1 MIEKVLIANRGEI
14 ALRVIRTCRALGIK
28 TVAVYSDEDAN
39 SLHVKQAGEAYHIG
53 EAAPARS
60 YLNQARMLD
69 VMLSSGADAVH
80 PGYGFLSENDDF
92 AKLCEDNHINFIG
105 PSSDSMNLCGDKMRC
120 KAAMLRANVPTVP
133 GSPDLVKDAEEAERI
148 ANEIAY
154 PVLLKSVYG
163 GGGRGIRLASND
175 QELRAGYESVTGES
189 MAAVGKSAILVEK
202 FLEKT
207 RHIEYQMARDKHGN
221 TVHLF
226 ERECSIQ
233 RRNQKLI
240 EQTPSPVVDPDTRER
255 VGSIVCDAAEAVDY
269 TNLGTAEFLRAD
281 DTGEFYFIEINARLQ
296 VEHPITEFVSGLDL
310 VKLQIDIANG
320 EPMPFR
326 QKDLV
331 MNGYAIEC
339 RINAEDT
346 FLDFAPSTGP
356 VPDVE
361 IPAGPGV
368 RCDTYLY
375 PGCTVSPF
383 YDSLMAKLVTWGQTF
398 EESRTRMLAALED
411 FYIGGVETSIDLYR
425 TILRSEEYKT
435 GQLSTDFLKRYN
447 MIERLEADL
456 AGEREAK
463 SEAALAAAAVF
474 SELFRSRVHGSGG
487 SSDDGVAEGG
497 RDAGVGSGS
506 GGGGGGGGSSSSTDS
521 EHLWRMMLHR

>member
-28 TVAVYSDEDAN
+28 TVAVYSDEDTN
-39 SLHVKQAGEAYHIG
+39 SLHVKKAGESYHIG
-53 EAAPARS
+53 PASPAKS
-60 YLNQARMLD
+60 YLNQEKILD
-69 VMLSSGADAVH
+69 VILSSGADAVH

-92 AKLCEDNHINFIG
+92 ARLCEDNSVTFIG
-105 PSSDSMNLCGDKMRC
+105 PTADSMNLCGDKMRC
-120 KAAMLRANVPTVP
+120 KAAMLEADVPTVP
-133 GSPDLVKDAEEAERI
+133 GSPDLVKDVDEAVSI
-148 ANEIAY
+148 ANSIGY

-175 QELRAGYESVTGES
+175 DELRTGYESVTGES
-189 MAAVGKSAILVEK
+189 IAAVGKSAILVEK

-207 RHIEYQMARDKHGN
+207 RHIEYQMARDTHGN
-221 TVHLF
+221 TVHIF

-240 EQTPSPVVDPDTRER
+240 EQTPSPVVDAETRER
-255 VGSIVCDAAEAVDY
+255 IGSIVCDAAKAVDY

-281 DTGEFYFIEINARLQ
+281 SGEFYFIEINARLQ
-296 VEHPITEFVSGLDL
+296 VEHPITEYVSGLDL

-320 EPMPFR
+320 EPLPFK
-326 QKDLV
+326 QKDLM

-361 IPAGPGV
+361 LPAGPGV

-398 EESRTRMLAALED
+398 EESRTRMLAALDD
-411 FYIGGVETSIDLYR
+411 FYIRGVETSIPLYK
-425 TILRSEEYKT
+425 TILRSEEYQN
-435 GQLSTDFLKRYN
+435 GSLSTDFLKRYD
-447 MIERLEADL
+447 MINRLKKDIADDVISR
-456 AGEREAK
+456 AD
-463 SEAALAAAAVF
+463 AAAAAAALH
-474 SELFRSRVHGSGG
+474 SEFLKSINNTETTSDHTSDQNDDLSQQQHWRS
-487 SSDDGVAEGG
+487 
-497 RDAGVGSGS
+497 
-506 GGGGGGGGSSSSTDS
+506 
-521 EHLWRMMLHR
+521 MLYR